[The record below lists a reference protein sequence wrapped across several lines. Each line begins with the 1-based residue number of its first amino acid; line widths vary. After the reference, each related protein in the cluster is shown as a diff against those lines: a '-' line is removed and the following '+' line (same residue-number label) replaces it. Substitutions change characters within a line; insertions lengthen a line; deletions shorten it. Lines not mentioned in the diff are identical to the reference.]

1 MTTLMEM
8 NAALAKRFT
17 DFAAAAAMAKK
28 LAADDTDWTYVVNT
42 LTPGVF
48 VIGVS
53 DEANEFLG
61 YL

>member
-1 MTTLMEM
+1 MSTVMEI

-17 DFAAAAAMAKK
+17 DFAAATAMTKK
-28 LAADDTDWTYVVNT
+28 LAADDGDWNYTVNT
-42 LTPGVF
+42 LTPGVY

-53 DEANEFLG
+53 DEENKFLG